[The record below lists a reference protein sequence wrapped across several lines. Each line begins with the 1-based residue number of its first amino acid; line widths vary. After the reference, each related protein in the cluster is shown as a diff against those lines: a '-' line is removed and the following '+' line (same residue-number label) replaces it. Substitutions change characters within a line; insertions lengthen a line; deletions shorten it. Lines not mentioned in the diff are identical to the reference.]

1 MSSSTPPRRHWLNA
15 RLFWWVMGMA
25 AAFDVIYISLPNQPG
40 GSAGP
45 VVDLGT
51 SEKPNSSLCESK
63 LVKWIVSVD
72 PERLQ
77 FNTDIES
84 RIPELNRYW
93 TTCGSTG
100 GEPIVSDLKPIEAA
114 VQGDYRERVLS
125 PSFGRRDVEHIR
137 QSLLLSRMATRIGA
151 AQKTDLDRALAA
163 LVLVS
168 QQVEP
173 LPAESSTV
181 HPLTPFESLLL
192 GQGTPSDRA
201 WIFAEIVRQLHLDS
215 VVFIAD
221 DAAIPPLVGVVIES
235 EVYLFEPLTGLP
247 VPAAG
252 ESQRKSLYRE
262 PATLKAVLA
271 DDSILRQLDLEG
283 LPCPWTAER
292 LRAARVGLVGTS
304 NTWAPRLAELQF
316 QWPTAQMCVI
326 YDGLGPSSDRKRGL
340 VERVREVLGPLG
352 DIGERIQVWEYPE
365 RQCALYDS
373 LNSEAAPHMVPL
385 VAVMSGPTSFAETS
399 DPQTGKISVVLQRS
413 KLSLQQARVQHL
425 LGHQIQ
431 AVAGYLPLLKVHLAS
446 PSIVNA
452 EVQAALDQNR
462 RVADR
467 ATYWMAATQYEGNKL
482 TACVGTLQS
491 YAKNFPLGEMGEAA
505 AMRLS
510 ACLMKSQE
518 YGPAAQILEG
528 IGPGPNLNRRKLL
541 ARRLR
546 ELGPSPGSTPTEPQP
561 PAPAPV
567 PASETIPP
575 PPPRAEAGQ
584 Q

>member
-1 MSSSTPPRRHWLNA
+1 MSSSMPRRHWLNA
-15 RLFWWVMGMA
+15 RLLGWVVGMA
-25 AAFDVIYISLPNQPG
+25 AAFAVIYFSVPNQPG
-40 GSAGP
+40 GPAGP
-45 VVDLGT
+45 VPGPGT
-51 SEKPNSSLCESK
+51 TDQPNSSLCESK

-77 FNTDIES
+77 FNTDIDS

-93 TTCGSTG
+93 TTCGSSG
-100 GEPIVSDLKPIEAA
+100 SDPIVSDLKPIEAA

-125 PSFGRRDVEHIR
+125 PDYGRRDVEHIR

-163 LVLVS
+163 MVLVA

-173 LPAESSTV
+173 LPAESSAER
-181 HPLTPFESLLL
+181 PLTPFESLLL

-201 WIFAEIVRQLHLDS
+201 WIFAELVRQLHLDS
-215 VVFIAD
+215 VVFIAEE
-221 DAAIPPLVGVVIES
+221 AAVPPLVGVVIES

-271 DDSILRQLDLEG
+271 DDTILRQLDLEG

-292 LRAARVGLVGTS
+292 LKAARVGLIGTS

-316 QWPTAQMCVI
+316 QWPTAQLCVI

-340 VERVREVLGPLG
+340 VDRVREVLASHVE
-352 DIGERIQVWEYPE
+352 IGERLHVWDYPE

-373 LNSEAAPHMVPL
+373 LNAEAAPHMVPL
-385 VAVMSGPTSFAETS
+385 VAVMSGPTLFTETS
-399 DPQTGKISVVLQRS
+399 DPQTGKITVVSQRS
-413 KLSLQQARVQHL
+413 KRSLQQARVQHL

-431 AVAGYLPLLKVHLAS
+431 AIAGYLPLLRVHLAS

-462 RVADR
+462 SVADK
-467 ATYWMAATQYEGNKL
+467 ATYWMAATQFEGNKL
-482 TACVGTLQS
+482 EACAGTLQA

-510 ACLMKSQE
+510 ACLMKSQQ

-528 IGPGPNLNRRKLL
+528 IGPGPQLIRRKLL
-541 ARRLR
+541 TRRLR
-546 ELGPSPGSTPTEPQP
+546 EMSQSPESTPATTPKTEATPQ
-561 PAPAPV
+561 
-567 PASETIPP
+567 
-575 PPPRAEAGQ
+575 
-584 Q
+584 